1 LRIEI
6 ITKDIFGSNAFLSF
20 YFFLHI
26 LLSGQIK
33 VDFIV
38 GSTHPLN
45 KDFMSD
51 IDHWKKTIRNNCYD
65 NFELTKCDIINE
77 SYEGEGTNEIALV
90 KFVAKLVQVDSREKT
105 SFMETSTFER
115 AGKSIRNG
123 AWLYKSGIIESAEE
137 GMEIVEEDLS
147 LSAKVN

>member
-1 LRIEI
+1 LEKDNTVRI
-6 ITKDIFGSNAFLSF
+6 ITQLTQQNLEIAFVEINRTDV
-20 YFFLHI
+20 YKIAI
-26 LLSGQIK
+26 LK
-33 VDFIV
+33 
-38 GSTHPLN
+38 
-45 KDFMSD
+45 
-51 IDHWKKTIRNNCYD
+51 RNNCYD

>member
-1 LRIEI
+1 MEKDNTVRI
-6 ITKDIFGSNAFLSF
+6 ITQLTQQNLEIAFVEINRTDV
-20 YFFLHI
+20 YKIAI
-26 LLSGQIK
+26 LK
-33 VDFIV
+33 
-38 GSTHPLN
+38 
-45 KDFMSD
+45 
-51 IDHWKKTIRNNCYD
+51 RNNCYD

-123 AWLYKSGIIESAEE
+123 AWLYKSGKVYIC
-137 GMEIVEEDLS
+137 EILISQDLYYF
-147 LSAKVN
+147 LLFHFL